1 MTARRRR
8 ASGLITGLAVVVMAS
23 SCSSPSVD
31 TTASSVAPSAST
43 SSTTST
49 TIPSLLPTEGTI
61 PLADLGTARRGTDLV
76 ESARRAVATWQDA
89 PVECY
94 ESKAEA
100 LAARDQFARVGTY
113 LAKARIAAR
122 DLADASAFK
131 EAISIEGEYRTY
143 AATRRFITCKA
154 AAAQAE
160 PSGTTTTVEGGDTK
174 GLAPGGVAEVNLAIT
189 GNPVVD
195 QEFTV
200 TDLGAPCDGNGANTT
215 FLVSSQDSAGRWV
228 ITDVIVNNDGATSTV
243 VIPKRAG
250 SGAIEYL
257 AYCGTQ
263 DKRHGVTTYRV
274 RATGDTT
281 TTAPPPAT
289 TNPDSPLVV
298 IDLPIDDGTLLVD
311 PRATEVAVEPESVT
325 KFLAASGAEG
335 GIVVARVNL
344 GDWVAL
350 REGQVSW
357 LPVGPGEPGLET
369 KIVGA
374 RTPVDR
380 TIRVTAPTSTTTS
393 TLAVATSAPPTTAV
407 RAADSSTSETDTTI
421 WVIGILLGLATFAV
435 AAARTRQRR

>member
-1 MTARRRR
+1 MTARRWR
-8 ASGLITGLAVVVMAS
+8 APVLLAGVAVVSMAS

-31 TTASSVAPSAST
+31 TTARSTVPAATT
-43 SSTTST
+43 SSTTT
-49 TIPSLLPTEGTI
+49 TTTPSVLPTEGTI

-76 ESARRAVATWQDA
+76 ESARRAVATWQDS

-113 LAKARIAAR
+113 LAKSRIAAR

-131 EAISIEGEYRTY
+131 ETIAIEGEYRTY

-154 AAAQAE
+154 AAAQAK
-160 PSGTTTTVEGGDTK
+160 PSGTTTTVAGGTTK
-174 GLAPGGVAEVNLAIT
+174 GLAAGGVVEVNLSVA
-189 GNPVVD
+189 GNPAVD

-200 TDLGAPCDGNGANTT
+200 ADTGAPCDGNGANTT
-215 FLVSSQDSAGRWV
+215 FLVSSQDAAGRWV
-228 ITDVIVNNDGATSTV
+228 IADVIVNNDGETSTPI
-243 VIPKRAG
+243 IPTRAG

-263 DKRHGVTTYRV
+263 DKRHGVTTFRV

-281 TTAPPPAT
+281 TTSPSPTT
-289 TNPDSPLVV
+289 TNAGTPLVV
-298 IDLPIDDGTLLVD
+298 VDLPLDDTAVVVD

-325 KFLAASGAEG
+325 KFLTASGTEG
-335 GIVVARVNL
+335 GVVVARLNA

-357 LPVGPGEPGLET
+357 LPIGPGEAGLEM

-374 RTPVDR
+374 KTPVDR
-380 TIRVTAPTSTTTS
+380 TIQVTAPSTTTTS
-393 TLAVATSAPPTTAV
+393 TLPTATTLPPTTTV
-407 RAADSSTSETDTTI
+407 RTANPSSSETDSTI
-421 WVIGILLGLATFAV
+421 WVIGVLLGLATVAV
-435 AAARTRQRR
+435 ATARARQRR

>member
-1 MTARRRR
+1 MK
-8 ASGLITGLAVVVMAS
+8 GLVVVVMAS

-31 TTASSVAPSAST
+31 TTARSTVPAATT
-43 SSTTST
+43 SSTTTT
-49 TIPSLLPTEGTI
+49 TIPSLLPSEGTI

-131 EAISIEGEYRTY
+131 ETISIEVEYRTY

-154 AAAQAE
+154 AAAQAK
-160 PSGTTTTVEGGDTK
+160 PSGTTTTVEGGTTK
-174 GLAPGGVAEVNLAIT
+174 GLAAGGVVEVKLAVT

-200 TDLGAPCDGNGANTT
+200 ADPGAPCDGNGANTT
-215 FLVSSQDSAGRWV
+215 FLVSSQDASGRWV
-228 ITDVIVNNDGATSTV
+228 IADVIVNNDGATSAV
-243 VIPKRAG
+243 VIPVRAG

-281 TTAPPPAT
+281 TTAPSPT
-289 TNPDSPLVV
+289 TTDPDAPLVV
-298 IDLPIDDGTLLVD
+298 VDLPLNDTALVVD
-311 PRATEVAVEPESVT
+311 SRATEVAVEPESVT
-325 KFLAASGAEG
+325 KFLAANGAEG
-335 GIVVARVNL
+335 GIVVARVND
-344 GDWVAL
+344 GDWIAL

-357 LPVGPGEPGLET
+357 LPVGAGEPGLET

-374 RTPVDR
+374 KTPVDR
-380 TIRVTAPTSTTTS
+380 TIRVTAPTTTTTS
-393 TLAVATSAPPTTAV
+393 TVPATTSSAPTTVV
-407 RAADSSTSETDTTI
+407 RVTNSSTTDTDSTI

-435 AAARTRQRR
+435 AAARARQRR